1 MENLTPAMKQYME
14 IKNKYKDCIVFFRM
28 GDFYETFY
36 DDAKITS
43 KTLDITLTKRGI
55 RNSEKSIPLAGIPY
69 HALDSYL
76 NKMIKNGFKVAIVE
90 QLEDPSKAKGI
101 VKRDVVR
108 VVTPGTI
115 IDEKMLSKNN
125 NFIASLSVGEKY
137 GLAFIDISTGE
148 FLTTELNNIDEVL
161 NELGKYYPGELI
173 LPMSFES
180 DEKFIQKI
188 RNRDIYISFRS
199 DVDFFIDNAKSNL
212 KKHFNII
219 SLDGFGLKK
228 KDFSVSSS
236 GALLSY
242 LYETQK
248 NNLSHI
254 NNLRY
259 YSNKDYLLLDP
270 TTITNLELLNSKDK
284 MSLLKVLDMT
294 LTSMGSRRLKNF
306 LLKPL
311 INIQKINERLLSV
324 EELQGKHF
332 VLEELRDLLKNI
344 ADLERLISRIN
355 YGNSNPRDLVLLHA
369 SIDLIPA
376 VKRLLE
382 ESETSLLIKLKKMDK
397 LGNISSLIDSSIVDE
412 PPVNVAEGNFIK
424 KGYDEELDKY
434 RNLRKDAKSI
444 MKDIEVSEREKTGI
458 KSLKIKYNKI
468 FGYYIDITK
477 PNIHLVPETYIKKQ
491 TLVNSE
497 RFITEEL
504 KGLEEQILSADEKII
519 KIEQELFD
527 EIIEIIKKETN
538 KIQHIADNIAYLDV
552 ICSFAKVSLINNYT
566 KPIVND
572 NYRIIMKESRHPVVE
587 KITDFVSN
595 DVFVDKNNSMMIIT
609 GPNMAGKS
617 VYMKQVALNVIM
629 AQIGCFVACDYS
641 EIGVVDKI
649 FSRTGATDD
658 ISVGHSTFMIEMNE
672 TAHILNN
679 STQRSLIILD
689 EIGRGT
695 STYDGVAIAWA
706 VAEHIA
712 LKLKAKTLFATHYHV
727 LNNLEKEIPNIK
739 NYNIAVKE
747 IEGKIIFIRKILP
760 GGTDKSYGIHVAK
773 LAGIPKEVIDRSKE
787 IQFKLEK
794 DDEISEKIIIE
805 TRKTEE
811 KDDISK
817 EIEETERLIKSRQLT
832 LNDV

>member
-1 MENLTPAMKQYME
+1 MEKLTPAMKQYMD

-36 DDAKITS
+36 EDAKITS

-55 RNSEKSIPLAGIPY
+55 RNSDKSIPLAGIPY

-76 NKMIKNGFKVAIVE
+76 NKMIKHGFKVAIVE

-108 VVTPGTI
+108 IVTPGTI

-148 FLTTELNNIDEVL
+148 FLTTELNNINEALDEIS
-161 NELGKYYPGELI
+161 KFYPGELI
-173 LPMSFES
+173 MPMSFET
-180 DEKFIQKI
+180 DKEFIQKI

-199 DVDFFIDNAKSNL
+199 DVDFFTDNAKSNL
-212 KKHFNII
+212 KKHFNVI
-219 SLDGFGLKK
+219 SLEGFGLKK
-228 KDFSVSSS
+228 KDFSISSS

-254 NNLRY
+254 NAINY

-270 TTITNLELLNSKDK
+270 TTISNLEIINSKDK

-311 INIQKINERLLSV
+311 IDIQKINERLLSV

-332 VLEELRDLLKNI
+332 VLEELRDLIKNI

-369 SIDLIPA
+369 SIDLIPG
-376 VKRLLE
+376 VKRLLNE
-382 ESETSLLIKLKKMDK
+382 ADSALLGKLRNMDN
-397 LGNISSLIDSSIVDE
+397 LTDISSLIDMSIADE
-412 PPVNVAEGNFIK
+412 PPINLSEGNFIK
-424 KGYDEELDKY
+424 NGYDEELDKY
-434 RNLRKDAKSI
+434 RKLRKDAKSI
-444 MKDIEVSEREKTGI
+444 MKEIEEREREKTGI

-468 FGYYIDITK
+468 FGYYIDVTK
-477 PNIHLVPETYIKKQ
+477 PNLDLVPQNYIKKQ

-504 KGLEEQILSADEKII
+504 KELEEQILSADEKII
-519 KIEQELFD
+519 QIEQEIFD
-527 EIIEIIKKETN
+527 EIIEIIKKQTD
-538 KIQHIADNIAYLDV
+538 KIQKIADNIGYVDV
-552 ICSFAKVSLINNYT
+552 LCCFSKVSLVNNYT
-566 KPIVND
+566 KPSVNN
-572 NYRIIMKESRHPVVE
+572 NYRTIMKESRHPIVE
-587 KITDFVSN
+587 KITDFVAN
-595 DVFVDKNNSMMIIT
+595 DIFLDENNTMMILT

-617 VYMKQVALNVIM
+617 VYMKQIALNVIM
-629 AQIGCFVACDYS
+629 AQMGCFVAAEYA

-658 ISVGHSTFMIEMNE
+658 ITQGHSTFMIEMNE

-712 LKLKAKTLFATHYHV
+712 KKLKAKTLFATHYHV

-747 IEGKIIFIRKILP
+747 IDGKIIFIRKILP

-773 LAGIPKEVIDRSKE
+773 LAGIPKQIIDRSKE

-832 LNDV
+832 LDDI